1 MYVNGKMRPIE
12 TILGMEEEEIQENG
26 GGGEFKYDMFD
37 TLKDL
42 LQMPQCTPTQ
52 HNNEKNILQ

>member
-1 MYVNGKMRPIE
+1 
-12 TILGMEEEEIQENG
+12 
-26 GGGEFKYDMFD
+26 MFD

-52 HNNEKNILQ
+52 HNNEKNILQWKERKYKAPMK